1 MAKVVLENV
10 YKTFPPRIGEVKNQE
25 SSSSNQPGDSIHV
38 LRRINLTITEGEFM
52 VLVGPS
58 GCGKSTLL
66 RLIAGLEVMTGGNIW
81 IGNDLINDL
90 PPKARDIAMVFQNY
104 ALYPH
109 LTVYENIAFGLRR
122 RLPINH
128 TSTKGTVGRW
138 GENLLMG
145 LTQKLPKQLRYQTQ
159 TEKNCRTT
167 GFKSCSFA
175 TNRHNV
181 T

>member
-25 SSSSNQPGDSIHV
+25 SSSPNQPGDSIHV

-122 RLPINH
+122 R
-128 TSTKGTVGRW
+128 
-138 GENLLMG
+138 
-145 LTQKLPKQLRYQTQ
+145 
-159 TEKNCRTT
+159 
-167 GFKSCSFA
+167 
-175 TNRHNV
+175 
-181 T
+181 